1 MAKISVIVP
10 IYNAEKYLAECIDS
24 LIHQKHRDLQIL
36 LINDGS
42 TDNSLTIAQDFA
54 QRDPRIEIYSQPNQG
69 QGAARNNA
77 MKYATGEWIAFVDAD
92 DYIAPNLYS
101 DILPL
106 ANKADVV
113 VHGYQRVS
121 STGKLISLHFPHHF
135 KYTTPWVRIFRREWL
150 EKNAITF
157 PERMCYEDVIFT
169 IDHWI
174 ARPNYIVVKHTGY
187 SYRLHE
193 SSTTAIS
200 HEEDQKRLFQL
211 LCHRLKSVDTCVD
224 KILIIYTIIRLKL
237 HFMLYD

>member
-1 MAKISVIVP
+1 MATISVIVP
-10 IYNAEKYLAECIDS
+10 IYNAEKYLAQCIDS
-24 LIHQKHRDLQIL
+24 LIHQQHRDLQIL

-42 TDNSLTIAQDFA
+42 TDSSLSIAHDFA
-54 QRDPRIEIYSQPNQG
+54 QRVSRIEIHTQSNQG

-106 ANKADVV
+106 ADKADVV
-113 VHGYQRVS
+113 LHGYQRVS
-121 STGKLISLHFPHHF
+121 SAGKLISLHLPHHY

-157 PERMCYEDVIFT
+157 PERMCYEDVLFT

-174 ARPNYIVVKHTGY
+174 ARPEYIVVKHTGY
-187 SYRLHE
+187 YYRQHD
-193 SSTTAIS
+193 SSTTATS
-200 HEEDQKRLFQL
+200 HEEDQKRLFHL
-211 LCHRLKSVDTCVD
+211 LRHRLKSVDTRVD
-224 KILIIYTIIRLKL
+224 KIIILYTIIRLKL
-237 HFMLYD
+237 HFILYD